1 MPTYIGFVNYR
12 GEGKDG
18 DAELQVGKAA
28 RQLVET
34 HGGRILSIYWTEGDC
49 QIIIAF
55 EGRGEEQATKVYD
68 DLASQQDVDVRMVRA
83 LTEGEK
89 ERAIFPLS
97 KVCKSL

>member
-1 MPTYIGFVNYR
+1 MPTYIGLVNYR

-34 HGGRILSIYWTEGDC
+34 HGGRILSIYWTEGDS
-49 QIIIAF
+49 QMIIAF
-55 EGRGEEQATKVYD
+55 EGRGEEQAMQVYD
-68 DLASQQDVDVRMVRA
+68 DLASQQEVDIRMVCA

-89 ERAIFPLS
+89 ERFSSP
-97 KVCKSL
+97 

>member
-1 MPTYIGFVNYR
+1 MPTYIGLVNYR

-34 HGGRILSIYWTEGDC
+34 HGGRILSIYWTEGDS
-49 QIIIAF
+49 QMIIAF
-55 EGRGEEQATKVYD
+55 EGRDEEQAMQVYD
-68 DLASQQDVDVRMVRA
+68 DLASQQDVDIRMVCA

-89 ERAIFPLS
+89 ERFSSP
-97 KVCKSL
+97 

>member
-1 MPTYIGFVNYR
+1 MPTYIGLVNYR

-34 HGGRILSIYWTEGDC
+34 HGGRILSIYWTEGDS
-49 QIIIAF
+49 QMIIAF
-55 EGRGEEQATKVYD
+55 EGRDEEQAMQVYD
-68 DLASQQDVDVRMVRA
+68 DLASQQEVDIRMVCA

-89 ERAIFPLS
+89 ERFSSP
-97 KVCKSL
+97 